1 MLHLNKKAEI
11 QILSSIP
18 ASSSR
23 NQGVEGEDML
33 GGGEEGAE
41 GERPLEGLM
50 GYVVGR
56 LREAE

>member
-1 MLHLNKKAEI
+1 
-11 QILSSIP
+11 
-18 ASSSR
+18 
-23 NQGVEGEDML
+23 ML